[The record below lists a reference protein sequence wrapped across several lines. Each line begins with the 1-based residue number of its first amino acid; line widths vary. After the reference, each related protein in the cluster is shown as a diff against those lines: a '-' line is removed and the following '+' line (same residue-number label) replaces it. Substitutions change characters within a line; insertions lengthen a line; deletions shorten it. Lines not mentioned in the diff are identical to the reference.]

1 MEGDSQRDELNRL
14 THAIIG
20 AAIEV
25 HRLLGPGFLEA
36 AYEEALSIEFT
47 ERGIP
52 FTRQVDVALKY
63 KGRPVGLG
71 RVDILVNDMVIVEL
85 KAVDTLARLFTAQV
99 LSYLRLTGC
108 RLGLLINFNVAV
120 LRDGVKRIAL

>member
-1 MEGDSQRDELNRL
+1 VKDDSQRDELNTL
-14 THAIIG
+14 THTIIG

-25 HRLLGPGFLEA
+25 HRLLGPCFLEA
-36 AYEEALSIEFT
+36 AYEEALSIELA

-52 FTRQVDVALKY
+52 FTRQVDVTLKY
-63 KGRPVGLG
+63 KGRPVGSG
-71 RVDILVNDMVIVEL
+71 RVDILVNDLVIVEL
-85 KAVDTLARLFTAQV
+85 KAVDTLAPLYTAQV